1 MRWNHLPNGQQSNM
15 TIPEDIKRLMVAR
28 IDELAANPR
37 RYLQTMAGDSFE
49 DRRALRFLENL
60 HAVEDT
66 NGRGAYTLTVW
77 GSQVRF
83 RLAHSHLA
91 WIRDNWFP
99 MGVLMVSALVGVGT
113 IVSNVVK

>member
-1 MRWNHLPNGQQSNM
+1 MA
-15 TIPEDIKRLMVAR
+15 IPEDIKRLMIAH
-28 IDELAANPR
+28 IDELTTDPR
-37 RYLQTMAGDSFE
+37 LYLLAKAGDSFE
-49 DRRALRFLENL
+49 YRRALRYLEDL
-60 HAVEDT
+60 RAVEDT

-77 GSQVRF
+77 ASQVRY
-83 RLAHSHLA
+83 RLVHPRLA